1 MAGDFFTGYYLIWLT
16 IVCTI
21 FTTEPGKYYYGVRIA
36 TGSQEGA
43 GTTDTDVYITLTGN
57 KGSSG
62 KVGISS
68 WLKALKGHFKRRTFD
83 DLIIESDGD
92 LGRVLVVA
100 IGNEKEWF
108 AGLGA
113 PWYVDFVTV
122 HNFQS
127 NLNEEFPVYHWI
139 GDSDCVT
146 CTAHTSE

>member
-1 MAGDFFTGYYLIWLT
+1 MR
-16 IVCTI
+16 IV
-21 FTTEPGKYYYGVRIA
+21 

-57 KGSSG
+57 KASSG

-68 WLKALKGHFKRRTFD
+68 WLKALKGSTNRRTFD

-108 AGLGA
+108 ADLGA
-113 PWYVDFVTV
+113 PWYVDFVMV

-127 NLNEEFPVYHWI
+127 SLNEEFPVYHWI
-139 GDSDCVT
+139 GDGDCVT
-146 CTAHTSE
+146 CTAHTSK